1 MTTECLH
8 QTGGNEQK
16 NYVYL
21 LTFTS
26 GKSYVGVS
34 SNPKRRLAEH
44 WSRAETGAYA
54 LSYALK
60 KYGNPQMRILAET
73 ATKAEAFALEIKFI
87 AEMNTLAPNGY
98 NMTKGGEGVD
108 LPPEIYT
115 EMGKRYS
122 EMLRTNPEAM
132 QRRLQAAKSAGPKVS
147 IANKKFYATDA
158 GKECIRKRS
167 QSSWKKNITKANQ
180 RPKTQENLQKLSIA
194 SKTRWQSEEH
204 RMKVNAAREK
214 AQATLRA
221 TDPEWVKAKAGK
233 MSKSMK
239 QKWQEPEYLQK
250 MQNRPAPVLSAESR
264 KQAQAKQ
271 KQFWTEEQ
279 RAIAAE
285 KTRLSWEKRRKQKL
299 DKLQEP

>member
-1 MTTECLH
+1 MD
-8 QTGGNEQK
+8 GKEQK

-21 LTFTS
+21 LTFAS

-34 SNPKRRLAEH
+34 NNPKRRLMEH
-44 WSRAETGAYA
+44 WSRSEAGTYA

-73 ATKAEAFALEIKFI
+73 QTKLEAFALEIKFI

-98 NMTKGGEGVD
+98 NMTKGGEGAD
-108 LPPEIYT
+108 LPPERYT

-122 EMLRTNPEAM
+122 EMLRINPDAM

-147 IANKKFYATDA
+147 NANKKFYATDA

-167 QSSWKKNITKANQ
+167 QSSWKENVTKANQ
-180 RPKTQENLQKLSIA
+180 QPKTQASLQKASILLKEKWQDEEYRA
-194 SKTRWQSEEH
+194 QVNSTREQ
-204 RMKVNAAREK
+204 

-221 TDPEWVKAKAGK
+221 TNPQWVQAKAEK
-233 MSKSMK
+233 MSESMK
-239 QKWQEPEYLQK
+239 KKWSEPEFRERMK
-250 MQNRPAPVLSAESR
+250 TRPAPVLSPESR

-285 KTRLSWEKRRKQKL
+285 KTRLSWEKRRKQNS
-299 DKLQEP
+299 DTSQEP